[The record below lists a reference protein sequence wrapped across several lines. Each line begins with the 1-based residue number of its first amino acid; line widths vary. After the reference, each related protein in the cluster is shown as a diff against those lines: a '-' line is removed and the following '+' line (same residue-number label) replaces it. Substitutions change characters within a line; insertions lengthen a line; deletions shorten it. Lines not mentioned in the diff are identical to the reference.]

1 MSSQLNPDAKEFVP
15 TTPPPHSASPKSP
28 MANTN
33 GGIPPSFLSSIEN
46 DSVIAQSP
54 RKGVPQEPMDNIQL
68 PSENDFDE
76 EISSR
81 PHEVE
86 DEIENSDLVILKR
99 SGSSSSQAS
108 YQEMNLKEA
117 MHGDEKVE
125 LAAEIEDRFVPQNIE
140 DNSMSLLSGVT
151 NTDEEQ
157 IVFDNEVISES
168 DPMNMSFYQD
178 KTNEEGTNP
187 FDLNAVQTLPI
198 DDEEELNGFH
208 KDGDDSRSIE
218 SPMIIE
224 GQQGERFVI
233 EDVDFG
239 MMHSDDKTPDLIS
252 PSSHQMDFTDEIS
265 KPEEDMYSPV
275 SENKFDDLINSM
287 NSQNL
292 IPISTSFE
300 KHEEE
305 IESDKPE
312 SELIHELTSPIV
324 QAVQEMTSEVT
335 SLLTDVTNSFHADEE
350 QFEAE
355 SFVENIKSLESQ
367 DKYTDSGLS
376 PTVMEFTPIL
386 TKTLDSLPESLISE
400 EEKQSP
406 IEDSAESDICL
417 RPEEIL
423 IPASPQ
429 STEPQYGS
437 YTTPIE
443 PINIL
448 TTILKNDEETETPPS
463 TPANVDNIEIH
474 QRLETPEPEV
484 IAEAMEKIVETII
497 EPIVEAEPN
506 LIIDEVKSE
515 LAPDVIVPAIAA
527 AAAAAVLVTATKTEK
542 SAKSKVSDVK
552 KSDVKPKPAT
562 KAPIT
567 SARTTSAPIK
577 KSTTLTATRTSAPTK
592 TPISPRPATAAPAK
606 PPPIARPRSSPLAPL
621 VKPAIEKKTTTTSA
635 VTATKKTSLTNGDVK
650 PAAVKRTSGTAP
662 VRTVS
667 SARPALS
674 STTTTTTTTKPAT
687 ARSTRPTSTLTTA
700 KPATTTTTTR

>member
-54 RKGVPQEPMDNIQL
+54 RKGVPQQPMDNIQL

-99 SGSSSSQAS
+99 SGSTSSQAS

-151 NTDEEQ
+151 NTGEEQ

-178 KTNEEGTNP
+178 KNNEEGTNP
-187 FDLNAVQTLPI
+187 FDLNAVQTLPT

-208 KDGDDSRSIE
+208 KDGDDSRSME

-292 IPISTSFE
+292 IPISSSE
-300 KHEEE
+300 KEEE

-312 SELIHELTSPIV
+312 SELIHEVTSPIV

-335 SLLTDVTNSFHADEE
+335 SMLADVTNSFHVDDE

-355 SFVENIKSLESQ
+355 SFVENIKSLEPQ

-386 TKTLDSLPESLISE
+386 TKTLDSLPESLVA
-400 EEKQSP
+400 EEKESP

-429 STEPQYGS
+429 STEPQDGS
-437 YTTPIE
+437 YTTPVE

-448 TTILKNDEETETPPS
+448 TTISKTNEETETPPS

-484 IAEAMEKIVETII
+484 IAEAMEKIVEPVVEKII
-497 EPIVEAEPN
+497 EAEPN
-506 LIIDEVKSE
+506 LIVDEVRSE

-527 AAAAAVLVTATKTEK
+527 AAAAAVFVTATKTEK
-542 SAKSKVSDVK
+542 SAKSKVSDTK
-552 KSDVKPKPAT
+552 KSDVKPKTTT
-562 KAPIT
+562 KTPIT

-577 KSTTLTATRTSAPTK
+577 KTTTSTLTARTSGPAK
-592 TPISPRPATAAPAK
+592 TPISPRPATAAPTK
-606 PPPIARPRSSPLAPL
+606 PPPIARPRSSPLSPL
-621 VKPAIEKKTTTTSA
+621 VKPAVEKKTSTATI
-635 VTATKKTSLTNGDVK
+635 TATKKTSLTNGDVK
-650 PAAVKRTSGTAP
+650 PAAIKRTSAP

-667 SARPALS
+667 SARPAVS
-674 STTTTTTTTKPAT
+674 ATTTTTTTKPAT
-687 ARSTRPTSTLTTA
+687 ARPATVVKNATRPTPTLTTA
-700 KPATTTTTTR
+700 KPATTATTR

>member
-151 NTDEEQ
+151 NTAEEQ

-198 DDEEELNGFH
+198 DDEEEINGFH
-208 KDGDDSRSIE
+208 KDGDESHSIE

-292 IPISTSFE
+292 IPSFE
-300 KHEEE
+300 KQEEE
-305 IESDKPE
+305 ESDKPE
-312 SELIHELTSPIV
+312 SELIHEITSPIV

-355 SFVENIKSLESQ
+355 SFVENIKSLETQ

-429 STEPQYGS
+429 STPV
-437 YTTPIE
+437 E

-448 TTILKNDEETETPPS
+448 TTILKNDEDGIETPPT

-484 IAEAMEKIVETII
+484 IAEAMEKII
-497 EPIVEAEPN
+497 EPIVDVVIEPIIEAEPN

-542 SAKSKVSDVK
+542 TAKSKVSDVK
-552 KSDVKPKPAT
+552 KSTDVKTKSAT
-562 KAPIT
+562 KTPIT

-592 TPISPRPATAAPAK
+592 TPISPRPATAAPTK
-606 PPPIARPRSSPLAPL
+606 PPPIARPRSSPLVAPL
-621 VKPAIEKKTTTTSA
+621 VKPAIEKKTTTTTTA
-635 VTATKKTSLTNGDVK
+635 ATKKPSLTNGDVK
-650 PAAVKRTSGTAP
+650 PAAVKRTTGTAP
-662 VRTVS
+662 VRTVN
-667 SARPALS
+667 SARSAVTS
-674 STTTTTTTTKPAT
+674 TTTTTTTKPAT

-700 KPATTTTTTR
+700 KAAPTTTTTTR